1 VAPTPAIFTASIT
14 TIPASSHDVVLDE
27 KVDRINVDLTR
38 RIPIAPREY
47 ALGPHMAAR
56 HMPSKAGTL
65 RLRPGRVE
73 TAGLVTQ
80 STSEPHA
87 AR

>member
-1 VAPTPAIFTASIT
+1 MAERR
-14 TIPASSHDVVLDE
+14 SHDVVLDE

-65 RLRPGRVE
+65 PLRPGRVE

-80 STSEPHA
+80 STGEPHA